1 MTQEEILSV
10 ISNRTKY
17 QNEIH
22 GPMGGVNYATQIAI
36 ERLTD
41 YIKKLE
47 KRIIELENKE
57 NQK

>member
-1 MTQEEILSV
+1 M
-10 ISNRTKY
+10 TKY

-22 GPMGGVNYATQIAI
+22 VPLININYATQIAI